1 MHPRSR
7 TVSRALGLGLLAM
20 LVVLVLSACG
30 RVEKEAEVPHLP
42 DEAKALQP
50 GEYRTEEFEPSF
62 SFRVGKGWENDPPEA
77 FDVLL
82 LGQKTGGLGAVNV
95 QRVYE
100 PSKSGTPIVVHTP
113 KNLVGWLEH
122 HSYLKTSDPKPV
134 SVGGVEGQQVDV
146 AVANDLPGDYHSGMC
161 SPIAD
166 SPIADVEECVDLFR
180 VSTHHSP
187 IFVWESD
194 ELRLIVLQNE
204 LSGQTVALGFVSSA
218 GDFDKFAPEAQK
230 VIDTVKWKSP

>member
-1 MHPRSR
+1 
-7 TVSRALGLGLLAM
+7 
-20 LVVLVLSACG
+20 LVLSACG
-30 RVEKEAEVPHLP
+30 GVEKEAEVRHLP

-77 FDVLL
+77 FDFLL

-146 AVANDLPGDYHSGMC
+146 AVANDLPGDYHSGLC

-187 IFVWESD
+187 IFVSERSTMHW
-194 ELRLIVLQNE
+194 IVLQNE
-204 LSGQTVALGFVSSA
+204 LSGQTVALGYASRGYASRA
-218 GDFDKFAPEAQK
+218 TNFDEFAPEAQK
-230 VIDTVKWKSP
+230 VIDTVKWESP